1 MKTKPNMI
9 HCHKWYICVRER
21 ERERGRKGG
30 ETEIL
35 SGSQTQRAPLSIDL
49 CTLPVN
55 GWRHV
60 VYLSP

>member
-1 MKTKPNMI
+1 MI
-9 HCHKWYICVRER
+9 HCHKWYICVHER
-21 ERERGRKGG
+21 EREGGRKGG

-55 GWRHV
+55 GW
-60 VYLSP
+60 